1 MDSLL
6 NRYRNVTVLV
16 LVIMAQLILLAYQ
29 VKSDNDVRLI
39 RVWSVTAV
47 MPLARTLEAVRSG
60 LTNFVGN
67 YITLHDTRG
76 QNRQM
81 REEIGRLKM
90 ENQFLRSELSTA
102 DRARALGV
110 FQAHTQ
116 SRTVAARVI
125 GGGAGAGSKVVFV
138 DRGSD
143 SGVEKGMAVV
153 TPDGIVGKVIAAFP
167 GASEVVLIT
176 DSTFA
181 AGVISQK
188 NRVHGILKGQGYG
201 TCRVDG
207 VQDEEKL
214 EPGEWFFTSGDDR
227 VFPKGMPAGQVKVAR
242 HGSPFKEVLVDPSGL
257 QNGLEDVLIVLE
269 GVHQQIPEMPNAG
282 VAVHLQSAPPPD
294 TPGAPVAAPT
304 PGNTAGT
311 DADKLRERYKAI
323 GAAQGHTFGEGLP
336 GSKPPDFNLPVPAA
350 NQPPKPSAAPSN
362 PAGNPPATNPTAT
375 NPTATKPAV
384 AKPAATKP
392 PATKPAPAN
401 PPVELPPADSPA
413 NTPANPQ

>member
-47 MPLARTLEAVRSG
+47 MPLARALEAVRSG
-60 LTNFVGN
+60 VANFVGS
-67 YITLHDTRG
+67 YISLHDTRD
-76 QNRQM
+76 QNRAL
-81 REEIGRLKM
+81 REQLGRLKM

-102 DRARALGV
+102 DRARALSV

-116 SRTVAARVI
+116 SRTLAARVI
-125 GGGAGAGSKVVFV
+125 GAGAGANSKVVFV
-138 DRGSD
+138 DRGSAA
-143 SGVEKGMAVV
+143 GVEKGMAVV

-167 GASEVVLIT
+167 TASEILLIT

-201 TCRVDG
+201 ACRVEG

-214 EPGEWFFTSGDDR
+214 EVGEWFYTSGDDR
-227 VFPKGMPAGQVKVAR
+227 VFPKGMPVGQVKVAR
-242 HGSPFKEVLVDPSGL
+242 PGATFKEVLVDPSGL

-269 GVHQQIPEMPNAG
+269 GMHQQIPELPNAG
-282 VAVHLQSAPPPD
+282 AAVHLQSPPPSD
-294 TPGAPVAAPT
+294 ISAAPSSAPAPAVT
-304 PGNTAGT
+304 SGT
-311 DADKLRERYKAI
+311 DADRLRERYKAV
-323 GAAQGHTFGEGLP
+323 GEAQGHVFGEGLP
-336 GSKPPDFNLPVPAA
+336 GSKPPDFNLSPTAAPKPKPTAQSPAQSPPARVPAA
-350 NQPPKPSAAPSN
+350 PR
-362 PAGNPPATNPTAT
+362 
-375 NPTATKPAV
+375 
-384 AKPAATKP
+384 
-392 PATKPAPAN
+392 
-401 PPVELPPADSPA
+401 
-413 NTPANPQ
+413 ANPQ

>member
-6 NRYRNVTVLV
+6 NRYRNITVLV

-39 RVWSVTAV
+39 RVWAVTAV

-60 LTNFVGN
+60 VTNFVGN
-67 YITLHDTRG
+67 YITLHDTRD

-81 REEIGRLKM
+81 REEMGRLKM
-90 ENQFLRSELSTA
+90 ENQFLRSELSSA
-102 DRARALGV
+102 DRARALSV

-116 SRTVAARVI
+116 SQTLAARVI

-138 DRGSD
+138 DRGSV

-167 GASEVVLIT
+167 RASEVLLIT

-201 TCRVDG
+201 ACRVEG

-227 VFPKGMPAGQVKVAR
+227 VFPKGMPAGEVKVAR

-269 GVHQQIPEMPNAG
+269 GVHQQIPELPNAG
-282 VAVHLQSAPPPD
+282 VAVHLQSPPPPD
-294 TPGAPVAAPT
+294 TPGAPVTAPNS
-304 PGNTAGT
+304 GNTPGT

-336 GSKPPDFNLPVPAA
+336 GSKPPDFNLPLPAA
-350 NQPPKPSAAPSN
+350 SPPPKPNVTPSDPAAKPS
-362 PAGNPPATNPTAT
+362 GTKTPATNP
-375 NPTATKPAV
+375 
-384 AKPAATKP
+384 PAASP
-392 PATKPAPAN
+392 PVGRSPAN
-401 PPVELPPADSPA
+401 PP
-413 NTPANPQ
+413 ANPQ